1 MMAGRGD
8 ELRRHREAMQLA
20 MRRGIPLSA
29 ARFELAKARWA
40 ARPSRRPIGAR
51 GVSTASDTNG
61 GERDPQPWMMRD

>member
-1 MMAGRGD
+1 MAGRGD

-40 ARPSRRPIGAR
+40 TRPSRNPIRQCGTRDAE
-51 GVSTASDTNG
+51 A